1 MPGITQ
7 KERSVMLQQLAAQL
21 QDNYGQR
28 ITQALAVGLCATL
41 DASWPRA
48 DEPLPAA
55 SPSADAPPQPD
66 AGPTRAADEAACAPQ
81 PLTQ

>member
-48 DEPLPAA
+48 DEQIPAA
-55 SPSADAPPQPD
+55 SPSADGPPQPD
-66 AGPTRAADEAACAPQ
+66 AGPTPTADEAADSPQ
-81 PLTQ
+81 PVAQ